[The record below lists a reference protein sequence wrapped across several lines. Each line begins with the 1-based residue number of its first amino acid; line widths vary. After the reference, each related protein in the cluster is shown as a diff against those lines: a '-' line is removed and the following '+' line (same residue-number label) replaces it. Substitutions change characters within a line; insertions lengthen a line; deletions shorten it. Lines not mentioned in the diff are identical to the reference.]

1 VNIFQKERKYMADQI
16 AEIAEGIME
25 AMGRISS
32 FWGFGKIMG
41 QLYGLLYLSFKPL
54 TLDEMADSL
63 AVSKGNISINIRTLE
78 RWNMVKRIWVK
89 GDRKDYYEAET
100 DFWKIVKGVLRER
113 EKKEFDQ
120 ALASVSNNL
129 KKAENAHK
137 QYKKPETAVFIE
149 RLKKL
154 EDFFMTLD
162 KLVGVL
168 LTLEDLKRNLPG
180 FSKKR

>member
-1 VNIFQKERKYMADQI
+1 MKEGKHKSNTLE
-16 AEIAEGIME
+16 EIREGIME

-32 FWGFGKIMG
+32 FWGFSKIMG

-63 AVSKGNISINIRTLE
+63 AVSKGNVSINIRTLE
-78 RWNMVKRIWVK
+78 RWNMVKPVWVK

-120 ALASVSNNL
+120 ALSTVSNYR
-129 KKAENAHK
+129 KKVEDIHKNA
-137 QYKKPETAVFIE
+137 KKPGTAVIIE
-149 RLKKL
+149 RMKKL
-154 EDFFMTLD
+154 EDFFVTLD
-162 KLVGVL
+162 KLVSVL
-168 LTLEDLKRNLPG
+168 LTLEDLKRNFLG
-180 FSKKR
+180 FTKKR